1 MKIEV
6 DVDENILSNE
16 AYDLLLKIGET
27 AEEMDNLNYTAS
39 DTPEW
44 YKQLAELHKS
54 FTWYVRNAIKVIDF
68 SITTDKIWR
77 EKEAAI
83 KNDNEQSKK

>member
-27 AEEMDNLNYTAS
+27 AEEMEWFNGTS
-39 DTPEW
+39 GGTPEW
-44 YKQLAELHKS
+44 DHNLAELYQS
-54 FTWYVRNAIKVIDF
+54 FTWYVRNAIKAIDF
-68 SITTDKIWR
+68 SVTTDKTWR
-77 EKEAAI
+77 
-83 KNDNEQSKK
+83 KKQAEMREE